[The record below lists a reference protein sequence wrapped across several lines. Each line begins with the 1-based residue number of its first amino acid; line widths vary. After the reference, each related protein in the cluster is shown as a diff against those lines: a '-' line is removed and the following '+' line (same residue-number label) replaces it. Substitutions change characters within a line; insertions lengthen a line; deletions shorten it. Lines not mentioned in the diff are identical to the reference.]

1 MFNNEFHCEHIPGFC
16 AVTNVIKVAD
26 IVKSV
31 YIYRLLVSNG
41 DIYSFIA

>member
-1 MFNNEFHCEHIPGFC
+1 MFNNEFHCEHIPGSC
-16 AVTNVIKVAD
+16 AVSNLIKVAE

-41 DIYSFIA
+41 DIYSFTA